1 MKIKSHYW
9 FYSIQTI
16 SWGLFALINIL
27 FKMAKSPVL
36 NKTYIVVEGLIFFG
50 SAFLASSLLRYYIK
64 RNQLFDSTKNKVF
77 IKILLALIITSI
89 SLALIGVLLAYF
101 TYGLFHKEDI
111 TISNTLILVTIV
123 NTFLYLFLWLMCYR
137 IIKMTQGFR
146 KNKEERLKLENNLK
160 ESELNTLKGQINPH
174 FMFNS
179 LNNIRGLMLEDVSKS
194 REMITCLSEMLRYS
208 LTQNKVD
215 FIPLQEELEMVSN
228 FIQLSKI
235 QFEDRLIYTQN
246 IGSNLLNIN
255 IPPMMLQMLVENA
268 IKHGISNL
276 VEGGKIHLE
285 VSTLQKH
292 LELKVTNTGT
302 IKTNATST
310 KVGLDNIKKR
320 LYLLYKNEAN
330 FNLKEE
336 NNTVIAT
343 IKLPL

>member
-1 MKIKSHYW
+1 
-9 FYSIQTI
+9 
-16 SWGLFALINIL
+16 
-27 FKMAKSPVL
+27 
-36 NKTYIVVEGLIFFG
+36 
-50 SAFLASSLLRYYIK
+50 
-64 RNQLFDSTKNKVF
+64 
-77 IKILLALIITSI
+77 
-89 SLALIGVLLAYF
+89 
-101 TYGLFHKEDI
+101 
-111 TISNTLILVTIV
+111 
-123 NTFLYLFLWLMCYR
+123 
-137 IIKMTQGFR
+137 
-146 KNKEERLKLENNLK
+146 
-160 ESELNTLKGQINPH
+160 
-174 FMFNS
+174 
-179 LNNIRGLMLEDVSKS
+179 MLEDVSKS

-215 FIPLQEELEMVSN
+215 FIPLQEELEMVTN

-235 QFEDRLIYTQN
+235 QFEDRLTYTQTIDN
-246 IGSNLLNIN
+246 DVLNSN

-285 VSTLQKH
+285 VSIIQKH
-292 LELKVTNTGT
+292 LELKVSNTGT

-330 FNLKEE
+330 FSLKEE